1 VVGGA
6 EGAATRLRAMTPPGP
21 ILQVLVS
28 TRPGGGPQHV
38 ALVARWLQ
46 ARGWQPIVAGP
57 ADGVL
62 FDDFV
67 KMGIETVPLA
77 TNRFRRT
84 TLVQLIQLVR
94 ARGVTLIHSHGK
106 GAGLYGRVA
115 ARLTRVPAVHTLH
128 GIHFERYA
136 RPARAV
142 YLALE
147 RRLSSWSAR
156 IINVSREQEREGLA
170 LRLFDARQSRVI
182 RNGVDVARV
191 AGAALER
198 TDARAELRLPADATV
213 VGAVARFDKVKRLDL
228 LLDAVARL
236 RDVTLALIGDGDE
249 SVRLRALA
257 ARHALG
263 PRVLF
268 AGELRGAARLLLA
281 FDIYASPSRKEG
293 MPMAVLEAMALGL
306 PVVASDIPAHRE
318 LLGPASVG
326 LVAGTVD
333 TFADAL
339 QRVTRDASLR
349 AALGAE
355 NRTRARSEFD
365 AREMLGALEALYGE
379 VLRR

>member
-1 VVGGA
+1 
-6 EGAATRLRAMTPPGP
+6 MTPPGP
-21 ILQVLVS
+21 ILEIVVS

-38 ALVARWLQ
+38 ALLARWLLR
-46 ARGWQPIVAGP
+46 RGWQPIVAGP
-57 ADGVL
+57 ADGAL
-62 FDDFV
+62 FDDFAEG
-67 KMGIETVPLA
+67 GIETVELP
-77 TNRFRRT
+77 TNRLRPATLRR
-84 TLVQLIQLVR
+84 VVEFVR
-94 ARGVTLIHSHGK
+94 RRDVKLIHSHGK
-106 GAGLYGRVA
+106 GAGLYGRLA
-115 ARLTRVPAVHTLH
+115 ARLTGVPAVHTLH

-147 RRLSSWSAR
+147 RRLSSWSER

-170 LRLFDARQSRVI
+170 LRLFEARQSRVI
-182 RNGVDVARV
+182 RNGVDVGHLADT
-191 AGAALER
+191 ALER
-198 TDARAELRLPADATV
+198 SDARAELKLPAHATV
-213 VGAVARFDKVKRLDL
+213 VGTVARFDEVKRLDV
-228 LLDAVARL
+228 LLDAVARV

-249 SVRLRALA
+249 SARLRARA

-263 PRVLF
+263 PRALF
-268 AGELRGAARLLLA
+268 AGEVGAAARLLPA

-318 LLGPASVG
+318 LLGPASAG
-326 LVAGTVD
+326 LVSGTVD
-333 TFADAL
+333 AFADAL
-339 QRVTRDASLR
+339 QRVVRDANLR

-379 VLRR
+379 VLRL